1 MKMATFIKNIFN
13 IENNLLIK
21 SKMIFYI
28 NSYILGLPCNIF
40 SFFLALI
47 LFRREL
53 ETAAEIIV
61 NNLGIKKK
69 NNIDKHKKESY

>member
-1 MKMATFIKNIFN
+1 
-13 IENNLLIK
+13 
-21 SKMIFYI
+21 MIFYI
-28 NSYILGLPCNIF
+28 NYYMSGLPCNIF

-69 NNIDKHKKESY
+69 NNIDKHKKESYQMVTQIYVRTFIWKSAV